1 MQGKTKVSLSSFEFD
16 LVSDPKW
23 LLAKNDII
31 EKIYERFGAL
41 ASAYQEI
48 LAQPILPEAVTAISP
63 KIARGEKYEGL
74 PWVMLDYPRKFSDG
88 AVFAVRT
95 FFWWGHFF
103 SITLHLSG
111 SYMHAYLPRIQNA
124 FEAGLLNDA
133 FISCGADAWQHHFR
147 SENMLPMSDA
157 LLKRTAEVGFL
168 KIGFNTPIKAWDNA
182 DAFLLDHFKRLL
194 QILSA

>member
-31 EKIYERFGAL
+31 EKVYERFGML
-41 ASAYQEI
+41 SSAYQSLLSQQGLPAEI
-48 LAQPILPEAVTAISP
+48 TVLSP

-74 PWVMLDYPRKFSDG
+74 PWVMLDCPRKFSNGDI
-88 AVFAVRT
+88 FAIRT

-103 SITLHLSG
+103 SITLQLSG
-111 SYMHAYLPRIQNA
+111 SYMHAYLPRIINA
-124 FEAGLLNDA
+124 FETGLLSDA

-147 SENMLPMSDA
+147 NDNMRPASNA
-157 LLKRTAEVGFL
+157 LLNHAQEAGFL
-168 KIGFNTPIKAWDNA
+168 KIGFKIEMKAWDVA
-182 DAFLLDHFKRLL
+182 DAFLLDRFKCLL
-194 QILSA
+194 QVLTG

>member
-31 EKIYERFGAL
+31 EKVYERFGAL
-41 ASAYQEI
+41 SAAYQVM
-48 LAQPILPEAVTAISP
+48 LAQSAFPEAVTASSP

-74 PWVMLDYPRKFSDG
+74 PWVMLDFPRKFSDG
-88 AVFAVRT
+88 DVFAVRT

-103 SITLHLSG
+103 SITLHLG
-111 SYMHAYLPRIQNA
+111 GAYMHEFLPSIVGA

-147 SENMLPMSDA
+147 SDNMLPLSDA
-157 LLKRTAEVGFL
+157 LLKHAAEVGFL
-168 KIGFNTPIKAWDNA
+168 KIGFNTPISAWDDA
-182 DAFLLDHFKRLL
+182 DDFLLVRYKRLL